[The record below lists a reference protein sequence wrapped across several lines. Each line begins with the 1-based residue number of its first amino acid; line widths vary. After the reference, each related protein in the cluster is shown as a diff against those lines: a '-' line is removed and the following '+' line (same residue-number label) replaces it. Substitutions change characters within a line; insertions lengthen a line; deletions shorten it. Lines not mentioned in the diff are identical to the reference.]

1 MQKRREVE
9 KKSKSIDEIEEL
21 LKADERK
28 KSELHMEEKVKKE
41 ERSKLQK
48 EIVDLKEKVK
58 PYKIDIIEIMRQIGD
73 IESSVKEPERLNATA
88 EKSKTLRVTELKR
101 KKAVLEDLIV

>member
-1 MQKRREVE
+1 MQKTREVE

-28 KSELHMEEKVKKE
+28 KSELLTDEKVKKE

-48 EIVDLKEKVK
+48 EIVHLKEKIK
-58 PYKIDIIEIMRQIGD
+58 PDQVAIIELMRQIGE
-73 IESSVKEPERLNATA
+73 IESSVKEPERLNAVA

-101 KKAVLEDLIV
+101 KKAVLDDLIV